1 MFTKGP
7 WHKQELKNGIGI
19 MLGEPPSPEKRYI
32 PIVLAVI
39 PGEIGGYEEERQ
51 ANADVIAAAPD
62 LYEALKHLVEYIDK
76 EGPAAKEWKAITEWC
91 EKGEQAILKA
101 EGKS

>member
-7 WHKQELKNGIGI
+7 WKIGAHC
-19 MLGEPPSPEKRYI
+19 ST
-32 PIVLAVI
+32 AVFDVTGRSI
-39 PGEIGGYEEERQ
+39 ASAGGYQSNIKPDQVFTENE
-51 ANADVIAAAPD
+51 ANAHLIAAAPD